1 MMISFNAPN
10 KLDVFFPILDI
21 FLAIIFTG
29 VVYLGDILH
38 HDLPAA
44 KHLSKKSRGRR
55 VWKIYFKVM
64 FKVTTV
70 RQYVLEKG
78 RKLNVQEVF

>member
-1 MMISFNAPN
+1 MYYFTNARFNKVLFLIVVKVLQHRLMYFCYLMMISFNAPN
-10 KLDVFFPILDI
+10 KLDVFFPILDV

-55 VWKIYFKVM
+55 V
-64 FKVTTV
+64 
-70 RQYVLEKG
+70 
-78 RKLNVQEVF
+78 